1 MNRWEIRFENFI
13 ARHTGDAAHDLEH
26 VRRVVANAR
35 RLCARE
41 RGDPAVVLPA
51 AWLHDCVHVPKTSP
65 DRARASQLA
74 ADAAVKF
81 LRRIRYPARTL
92 DAVHHAIAA
101 HSFTAGIASQTSEAR
116 IVQDAD
122 RLDALGAVGLA
133 RCLMLGGA
141 MGRRLYDP
149 AEPLPR
155 TRAPDDSANTVDHFF
170 TKLLKLER
178 LMQTKSGR
186 AEARR
191 RTNFLR
197 RFLRELEHETGA
209 RGPARG
215 A

>member
-101 HSFTAGIASQTSEAR
+101 HSFTAGIASQTPEAR

-141 MGRRLYDP
+141 TGRRLYDP

-155 TRAPDDSANTVDHFF
+155 TRAPDDRANTVDHFF

-197 RFLRELEHETGA
+197 RFLRELEHETGD